1 MSIVNK
7 LVKSRGTIIKM
18 LETRGIDTSDY
29 NPITDKE
36 VNILFNSMPKL
47 SKDKSPL
54 DIVIGNNPQVY
65 IKYSLG
71 SRQRVSNIISF
82 VEDIIEDLNENDTL
96 IIVIK
101 DKLTTDTQLEAHFK
115 TVYESKKIFVQYF
128 YLDTLTFS
136 IIDHELVPKHEK
148 LSESE
153 RDTLIKNLN
162 IKSLSQLPI
171 IYKTDP
177 VAKYIGLK
185 ENDVCKITRP
195 SETTGIYET
204 YRLCQ

>member
-1 MSIVNK
+1 
-7 LVKSRGTIIKM
+7 
-18 LETRGIDTSDY
+18 
-29 NPITDKE
+29 
-36 VNILFNSMPKL
+36 MPKL

-54 DIVIGNNPQVY
+54 DIVIGTNPQVY

-82 VEDIIEDLNENDTL
+82 VEDIIKDLNENDTL

-101 DKLTTDTQLEAHFK
+101 DKLTTDTQLEAYFK

-136 IIDHELVPKHEK
+136 IVDHELVPKHDK
-148 LSESE
+148 ISDRE
-153 RDTLIKNLN
+153 REDLIKILN
-162 IKSLSQLPI
+162 IKSVSQLPI

-185 ENDVCKITRP
+185 ENDICKITRP